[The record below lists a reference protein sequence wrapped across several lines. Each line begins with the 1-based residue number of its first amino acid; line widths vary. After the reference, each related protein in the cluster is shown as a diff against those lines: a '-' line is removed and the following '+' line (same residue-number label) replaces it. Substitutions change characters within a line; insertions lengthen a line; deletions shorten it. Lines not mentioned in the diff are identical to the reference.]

1 MSQASNHKVV
11 LLAGGV
17 GGAKMAEGLAS
28 LDGIDL
34 SIIGNV
40 ADDEVFHGLWVSPDI
55 DTVTYSLAGMIDRK
69 QGWGVADEGKRALGI
84 LNQLGE
90 ETWMTLGD
98 KDLGLHIYRTMR
110 RKNGDR
116 PFDIARHI
124 ARSFGVKP
132 DILLPT
138 DDVIQTR
145 LETDMGWLSFQQYF
159 VREQCKPTVSSLRFD
174 GVELARPTPEALTAL
189 AEADIIVFAPSNPLV
204 SIAPTLAIPD
214 IRKAVE
220 EAQAV
225 KIAVSPLIAGK
236 VVKGPADRMMT
247 ALGMRADSLG
257 IAEHYAGLIDLL
269 VIDEAD
275 ATLSPD
281 IKALGIAPITEAILM
296 KSQADKTRL
305 AEQVIQ
311 HALSA
316 KTSGEAA

>member
-1 MSQASNHKVV
+1 MSQPPAHKVA

-28 LDGIDL
+28 LDDIAL

-55 DTVTYSLAGMIDRK
+55 DTLTYSLAGMIDRV

-84 LNQLGE
+84 LSQLGE

-116 PFDIARHI
+116 PFDIAQHV
-124 ARSFGVKP
+124 ARSLGVKP
-132 DILLPT
+132 EILLPT
-138 DDVIQTR
+138 DDTIQTR
-145 LETDMGWLSFQQYF
+145 LETEQGWLSFQQYF
-159 VREQCKPTVSSLRFD
+159 VREQCKPTVSTLRFD
-174 GVELARPTPEALTAL
+174 GINLARPTPEAIAAL
-189 AEADIIVFAPSNPLV
+189 GEADIIVFAPSNPLV
-204 SIAPTLAIPD
+204 SIAPILAIPD
-214 IRKAVE
+214 IRDAVIKAN
-220 EAQAV
+220 AV

-257 IAEHYAGLIDLL
+257 IAEHYTDLIDML
-269 VIDEAD
+269 VIDHAD
-275 ATLSPD
+275 GALSPD
-281 IKALGIAPITEAILM
+281 IEALGIKPIAESILM
-296 KSQADKTRL
+296 KSQEDKARL
-305 AEQVIQ
+305 AAQVIR
-311 HALSA
+311 HALAFQS
-316 KTSGEAA
+316 SGEAT

>member
-1 MSQASNHKVV
+1 MSQAPHHKVA

-17 GGAKMAEGLAS
+17 GGAKMAEGLAG

-55 DTVTYSLAGMIDRK
+55 DTLTYSLAGMIDRK

-84 LNQLGE
+84 LSQLGE

-116 PFDIARHI
+116 PQDIARHI
-124 ARSFGVKP
+124 ARSFGIKP

-159 VREQCKPTVSSLRFD
+159 VREQCKPTVSTLRFD
-174 GVELARPTPEALTAL
+174 GLDLARPTPEALAAL

-204 SIAPTLAIPD
+204 SIAPILAIPD
-214 IRKAVE
+214 IRAAVQ
-220 EAQAV
+220 EAKAV

-236 VVKGPADRMMT
+236 VVKGPADQMMT
-247 ALGMRADSLG
+247 ALGMRADSVG
-257 IAEHYAGLIDLL
+257 IAEHYAGLIDML
-269 VIDEAD
+269 VIDHAD
-275 ATLSPD
+275 AALGPD
-281 IKALGIAPITEAILM
+281 IWALGIEPIVEAILM
-296 KSQADKTRL
+296 KSQEDKCRL
-305 AEQVIQ
+305 ADQVIQ
-311 HALSA
+311 HASA
-316 KTSGEAA
+316 SSRSGARA